1 MHVSDDE
8 TKALEKKLLVLLA
21 FLVKIVDICVAAGAA
36 ATINFNRT
44 FSFLY
49 ITPLG
54 RVLCKKKTIKQIVIT
69 YQREKIHTI
78 SNV

>member
-36 ATINFNRT
+36 ATINST
-44 FSFLY
+44 EHLVFS
-49 ITPLG
+49 T
-54 RVLCKKKTIKQIVIT
+54 
-69 YQREKIHTI
+69 
-78 SNV
+78 